1 MSYGEK
7 DMRVERATRELTKVF
22 RKVIVVLPNARE
34 RVVGSDEAKS
44 FVYLTLYEVLWVK
57 ITVFEADFVLF

>member
-1 MSYGEK
+1 
-7 DMRVERATRELTKVF
+7 MRVERAARELTKVF